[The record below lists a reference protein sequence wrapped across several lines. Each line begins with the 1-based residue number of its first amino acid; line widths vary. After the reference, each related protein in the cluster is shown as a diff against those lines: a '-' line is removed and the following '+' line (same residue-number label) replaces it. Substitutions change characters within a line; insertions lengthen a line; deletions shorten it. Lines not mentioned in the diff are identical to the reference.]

1 MQLYFI
7 IIINQNYIKKRHYK
21 LTGENIMFW
30 INPMTGNT
38 RLTKEQENITY
49 CIYCHP
55 VNSKFT
61 TCAENGSW
69 VEFINT
75 KRSLRYVWRRIIK
88 VNKLLNKYQD
98 WSPKEWLCFIILVLT
113 RTGRHLTRVG
123 LVRRS
128 CTVLPAMWG
137 SWVCARVCSCFYTVS
152 ARAWARCPSH
162 PICPMPIHL
171 NNIYKNRLPNIHSST
186 CLFFKCFLGYKSFL
200 KYSLYSATVV

>member
-30 INPMTGNT
+30 IYPMTGNT

-55 VNSKFT
+55 VNSKCT

-88 VNKLLNKYQD
+88 VNKLLISRLESQKV
-98 WSPKEWLCFIILVLT
+98 IVLYNISTDPNRPSFGKGGT
-113 RTGRHLTRVG
+113 RTTILHSPSRHVRELG
-123 LVRRS
+123 L
-128 CTVLPAMWG
+128 CTCVLLFLHRIRMCL
-137 SWVCARVCSCFYTVS
+137 SKMSK
-152 ARAWARCPSH
+152 PS
-162 PICPMPIHL
+162 
-171 NNIYKNRLPNIHSST
+171 NLPNAHP
-186 CLFFKCFLGYKSFL
+186 L
-200 KYSLYSATVV
+200 K

>member
-1 MQLYFI
+1 MPMQLYFI
-7 IIINQNYIKKRHYK
+7 IIINQNSIKKRHYK

-30 INPMTGNT
+30 IYPMTGNT

-88 VNKLLNKYQD
+88 VNKLLISRLESQRV
-98 WSPKEWLCFIILVLT
+98 IVLYNISTDPNRPSFDKGGT
-113 RTGRHLTRVG
+113 RTTILHSPSRHVRELG
-123 LVRRS
+123 L
-128 CTVLPAMWG
+128 CTCVLLFLHRIRMCL
-137 SWVCARVCSCFYTVS
+137 SKMSK
-152 ARAWARCPSH
+152 PS
-162 PICPMPIHL
+162 
-171 NNIYKNRLPNIHSST
+171 NLPNAHP
-186 CLFFKCFLGYKSFL
+186 L
-200 KYSLYSATVV
+200 K